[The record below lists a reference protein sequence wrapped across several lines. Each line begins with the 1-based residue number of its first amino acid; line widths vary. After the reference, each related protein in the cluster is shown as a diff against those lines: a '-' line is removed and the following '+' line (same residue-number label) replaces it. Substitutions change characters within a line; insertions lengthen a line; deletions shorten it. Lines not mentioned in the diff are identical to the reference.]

1 MSTDGPGRRPG
12 TRRAG
17 IAPAARAVPADRQR
31 FKVGTAVVEQLSTDA
46 LLDEIRR
53 LATTTDRPALVVSGN
68 AHGLVL
74 AQRDPTMST
83 VYRIADLV
91 RTDGASLVLA
101 ARLQGIRGVTRCTW
115 ADLIWLLAASL
126 EQAGLSL
133 YLLGGRAEAVDAT
146 ARRLRERHPRLRL
159 VGHHDGHFD
168 QSPGSA
174 DSLAIVA
181 DLHSSAPDV
190 VVVGLG
196 MPRQERWL
204 LGHLDQLTPA
214 AYLTAGAVFDYA
226 SGMLRRPPAWMC
238 DHGLEWLGRIV
249 IEPRRLFLRY
259 LIDLPRFGLLALTS
273 AVRARWAS
281 RGGAVAG

>member
-1 MSTDGPGRRPG
+1 MSTDGTGRG
-12 TRRAG
+12 SGSRRAG
-17 IAPAARAVPADRQR
+17 PAPAARIVPADRQR
-31 FKVGTAVVEQLSTDA
+31 FAIGTAVVQQLSTDA

-53 LATTTDRPALVVSGN
+53 LATTTDRPALIVSGN

-74 AQRDPTMST
+74 ATRDPTMRT
-83 VYRIADLV
+83 VYRIADVV

-101 ARLQGIRGVTRCTW
+101 ARLQGVKGVTRCTW
-115 ADLIWLLAASL
+115 ADLIWLLATSL
-126 EQAGLSL
+126 EQADLSL

-159 VGHHDGHFD
+159 VGRHDGYFD

-174 DSLAIVA
+174 DSAAIVA
-181 DLHSSAPDV
+181 NLHSTAPDV

-204 LGHLDQLTPA
+204 LDHLDDLPPA
-214 AYLTAGAVFDYA
+214 VYLTAGAVFDYA

-238 DHGLEWLGRIV
+238 DHGLEWLGRIA

-259 LIDLPRFGLLALTS
+259 LVDLPRFGLLALTS
-273 AVRARWAS
+273 AVRAR
-281 RGGAVAG
+281 RTTMGGRAPG

>member
-1 MSTDGPGRRPG
+1 M
-12 TRRAG
+12 
-17 IAPAARAVPADRQR
+17 
-31 FKVGTAVVEQLSTDA
+31 VGTTVVEPLLTDA

-53 LATTTDRPALVVSGN
+53 LATTADRPALIVSGN

-74 AQRDPTMST
+74 AQRDPTMRT
-83 VYRIADLV
+83 VYSIADLV

-101 ARLQGIRGVTRCTW
+101 ARLQGVRGVTRCTW
-115 ADLIWLLAASL
+115 AELIWLLAMTL
-126 EQAGLSL
+126 EQADLSL
-133 YLLGGRAEAVDAT
+133 YLLGGRAQAVDAT
-146 ARRLRERHPRLRL
+146 ARRLREHHPRLRL
-159 VGHHDGHFD
+159 MGHHDGYFD

-174 DSLAIVA
+174 GSAAIVA
-181 DLHSSAPDV
+181 DLHSTAPDV

-204 LGHLDQLTPA
+204 LDHLHELPPA

-259 LIDLPRFGLLALTS
+259 AADLPRFGLLALTS
-273 AVRARWAS
+273 AVRARRA
-281 RGGAVAG
+281 RGGAAPR